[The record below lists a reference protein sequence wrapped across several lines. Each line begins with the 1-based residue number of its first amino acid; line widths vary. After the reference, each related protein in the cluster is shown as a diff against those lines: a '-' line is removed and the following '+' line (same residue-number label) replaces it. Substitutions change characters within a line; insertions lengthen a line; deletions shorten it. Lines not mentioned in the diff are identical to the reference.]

1 MGLYDLKEFLTFED
15 VADYLKDKGI
25 YDFDLSFES
34 DYIKLKEFIT
44 ELYCRKQITPVFH
57 FCGAVLEQTH
67 RKGAM
72 IGKEIPTWTN
82 DYLIIDNDIFTR
94 LTIAKQ
100 EQALADYFYELYNN
114 KKTQEYAYFYKPRYD
129 RFVRFMDL
137 LYPRI
142 DFDTLIDRQLSN
154 EPLQTENDR
163 LKAENMVLQAK
174 IAELE
179 SQRTENNRLKAE
191 IERLTAELNKKPTM
205 PAKEQQGDSLLV
217 LGAVMD
223 CLDNEIIRHY
233 SQSVLIGKIREKY
246 PNTTG
251 LSESTISK
259 KISESK
265 RYLQQHK

>member
-163 LKAENMVLQAK
+163 LKAE
-174 IAELE
+174 
-179 SQRTENNRLKAE
+179 
-191 IERLTAELNKKPTM
+191 IERLTAELNKKPTT
-205 PAKEQQGDSLLV
+205 PAKEQQGDSLLI

-265 RYLQQHK
+265 KYLQKHK